1 MNDYELDPRFWSLFE
16 NSDSADPAAFEDPDA
31 SWEAAESEAAA
42 NAGDSSAPDD
52 TVTERTPKV
61 GMPVTDEEA
70 DIKSPPPA
78 PPNNSVARKQEVR
91 QAIMRREAALVRRH
105 RQDNSAWSERP
116 DPEFMAASPTTD
128 NTRAEASFVSSNN
141 TRAESDPVSPA
152 GNMREP
158 AAGGVGSSP
167 PPPPPVSGTP
177 VSSDNDRDSSA
188 QVELRRQNKRT
199 SVAKMEPTSRSSAAN
214 GKLRNDAETRDNI
227 SATSGA
233 EFGAPAES
241 AAEPPQPQ
249 SSDRAVATRRPSFGA
264 SSSQGDDAPPGIG
277 ASQRSRDSASQGS
290 ASLTMSNEPREIKGT
305 LRLID
310 ERTAEIEAR
319 FESIDSVSAL
329 E

>member
-1 MNDYELDPRFWSLFE
+1 MNDYELDPRFLSLFE

-31 SWEAAESEAAA
+31 SWAAAESEATAT
-42 NAGDSSAPDD
+42 AGDSSAPDD

-61 GMPVTDEEA
+61 GTPVTDEDA
-70 DIKSPPPA
+70 DAEVPPPA
-78 PPNNSVARKQEVR
+78 PPNTSVAKKQEVR

-105 RQDNSAWSERP
+105 RQDNSDWRERP
-116 DPEFMAASPTTD
+116 DPEFMDATPTT
-128 NTRAEASFVSSNN
+128 NN
-141 TRAESDPVSPA
+141 TRVESGPVSSA
-152 GNMREP
+152 GNVREST
-158 AAGGVGSSP
+158 AGGGGSSP

-214 GKLRNDAETRDNI
+214 GKLRNDAEVRDNI

-233 EFGAPAES
+233 EFGAPAER